1 MKLLMKYKVNEI
13 FYSVQAEGANAGRA
27 AVFVRFSGC
36 NLQCP
41 FCDTDH
47 YPYTLMTAEEI
58 NAEIDRLATSKSV
71 LVVFTGGEPLMQ
83 LNNNEELAKGYCR
96 AIESNGTLPVPSWW
110 SINDWLTISPKT
122 KLTMEQLSAA
132 KEVKILYTLL
142 PYEYIKEIEGKVNAR
157 LFVQPIEKD
166 GKFDIEP
173 VVKFVQQNPA
183 WSISIQWHKLT
194 GVR

>member
-1 MKLLMKYKVNEI
+1 MKYKVNEI

-47 YPYTLMTAEEI
+47 YPYILMTAKEIDAEI
-58 NAEIDRLATSKSV
+58 NRLAPNKSV

-83 LNNNEELAKGYCR
+83 LNDKEELAKGYRR
-96 AIESNGTLPVPSWW
+96 AIESNGTLPVPKWW
-110 SINDWLTISPKT
+110 GINDWLTISPKT
-122 KLTMEQLSAA
+122 KLTMEQLAPAS
-132 KEVKILYTLL
+132 EVKVLYGWFS
-142 PYEYIKEIEGKVNAR
+142 YEYIKEIEGKIDAR
-157 LFVQPIEKD
+157 LFVQPIERN

-173 VVKFVQQNPA
+173 VVQFIQQNPA
-183 WSISIQWHKLT
+183 WTLSLQWHKLT